1 MLAMKRRTSDTSDI
15 AVQMIVD
22 VCGRNPKPVD
32 ASHAGFP
39 AHYPLALRISIS
51 FVFIRSFLHSPF
63 LQYAQMS
70 VSTQNESPLFPAG
83 SILRLERPI
92 IPQKRGLN
100 IVVRDDQRGHRA
112 KVTRACDICKSKK
125 SKCSGDQP
133 CVSCHSRGLLCRYN
147 AVYSRGK
154 APRPRRVEHKGLP
167 NPPSLVHSRS
177 QSADEPFGVESGIS
191 DTLEHQRPHD
201 ESLIMLQSTSEE
213 PNEQR
218 VQDVPSGRASP
229 GLEVAGQFLDPTSGL
244 SFLHRVWRRISND
257 ENSEVIV
264 GRIGA
269 PVEDDQLLTCAGD
282 RPLRKPGHRPILPSF
297 NRGKKLLELY
307 FDVCIATYRILHR
320 PSVEEWCAAV
330 LGNEQS
336 DREQR
341 TEVGNSRAAVVLAVL
356 AIASFHEEKA
366 NGDDNPSIEMSG
378 SAPQADELFH
388 EAARLSDEER
398 GLPRLES
405 AQSRLIQV
413 LYLLMSSRFNQAW
426 YTFGHALQIISA
438 LGLHRKNARRCTPL
452 ESHDYIQEQC
462 KRRTFWVAYTLDK
475 YLGVVFGRP
484 RHYHDDDID
493 QDFPDSVNDENML
506 RSGALTNSAVDH
518 DCHIDSLIWHAKLAQ
533 IAERISREVYSIKS
547 VPDGVRLDASHR
559 LGKELHQ
566 WKASLPPLLGSVNP
580 SSLIPSFRRQA
591 IALRLSYCHAV
602 MLAHRPFLLKN
613 TFRNSYDMRMLA
625 TESLAECISAA
636 QSVLEMVDR
645 MAREGRMFH
654 AFWWTHY
661 VCFCALAIVYVWV
674 IQDSSDVPTTTERYK
689 LIDEAERC
697 LSHLAQATAT
707 NSPSRKYSIIL
718 QELRAEA
725 KRKTT
730 RHLQGQTP
738 ASRAPRVDHSTVAGA
753 ANDGRSSGTDHVQQ
767 SWPTL
772 FDGPIDTANPDLQS
786 FLDEWQTTD
795 WLHLD
800 SSAFG
805 PMSEFGNLP
814 LHWT

>member
-1 MLAMKRRTSDTSDI
+1 
-15 AVQMIVD
+15 
-22 VCGRNPKPVD
+22 
-32 ASHAGFP
+32 
-39 AHYPLALRISIS
+39 
-51 FVFIRSFLHSPF
+51 
-63 LQYAQMS
+63 MS
-70 VSTQNESPLFPAG
+70 GV
-83 SILRLERPI
+83 PI
-92 IPQKRGLN
+92 IPQKRGVD
-100 IVVRDDQRGHRA
+100 IVDRDDQRRHKA

-133 CVSCHSRGLLCRYN
+133 CVTCRRRGRICRYN

-154 APRPRRVEHKGLP
+154 ATPPRRVEQEGLP
-167 NPPSLVHSRS
+167 NSPSLVHLRS
-177 QSADEPFGVESGIS
+177 QSADGPSGVVSEISGA
-191 DTLEHQRPHD
+191 LENQLPHD
-201 ESLIMLQSTSEE
+201 EALAMLQSISEE
-213 PNEQR
+213 LNEQR
-218 VQDVPSGRASP
+218 VQNVPSGRASP

-244 SFLHRVWRRISND
+244 SFLHRAWRRISND
-257 ENSEVIV
+257 ENSQVIV

-269 PVEDDQLLTCAGD
+269 PVEDDQLLACAGD
-282 RPLRKPGHRPILPSF
+282 KLLRNPGHRPNLPSLI
-297 NRGKKLLELY
+297 RGRRLLELY

-330 LGNEQS
+330 LDDEQS
-336 DREQR
+336 DRGQVSG
-341 TEVGNSRAAVVLAVL
+341 VGNARAAVVLAVL

-366 NGDDNPSIEMSG
+366 NGDDNPSIETNG

-388 EAARLSDEER
+388 EATRLSDEER

-438 LGLHRKNARRCTPL
+438 LGLHRKDARKSTLP
-452 ESHDYIQEQC
+452 ESRDYIQEQC

-475 YLGVVFGRP
+475 YLGAVFGRP

-493 QDFPDSVNDENML
+493 QNFPDSINDEDML
-506 RSGALTNSAVDH
+506 HSGVLADGAVDY
-518 DCHIDSLIWHAKLAQ
+518 DCHIDSLIWQAKLAQ
-533 IAERISREVYSIKS
+533 IAEKISREVYSIKA
-547 VPDGVRLDASHR
+547 VPDHVRLAASHR

-580 SSLIPSFRRQA
+580 SSLIHSFRRQA

-602 MLAHRPFLLKN
+602 MLAHRPFLLNN
-613 TFRNSYDMRMLA
+613 TFRNNGDMRTLA

-661 VCFCALAIVYVWV
+661 VCFCALVIVYVWV
-674 IQDSSDVPTTTERYK
+674 IQDSSGVPTITERHK

-725 KRKTT
+725 KKKTT
-730 RHLQGQTP
+730 RHLQGHNST
-738 ASRAPRVDHSTVAGA
+738 SRAPIVGHSTASGE
-753 ANDGRSSGTDHVQQ
+753 ANDAHSSATDHVPQ
-767 SWPTL
+767 SWPTV
-772 FDGPIDTANPDLQS
+772 FNSPIDTTTPGLQS

-805 PMSEFGNLP
+805 SMSEFGNLP